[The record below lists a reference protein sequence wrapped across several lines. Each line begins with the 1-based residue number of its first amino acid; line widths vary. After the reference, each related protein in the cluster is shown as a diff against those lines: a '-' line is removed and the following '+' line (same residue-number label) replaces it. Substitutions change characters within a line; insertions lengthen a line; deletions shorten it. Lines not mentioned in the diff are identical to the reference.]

1 MLNDLTV
8 NHNKVWKILKD
19 LGMADHFI
27 CLLRN
32 LYAGQDVTVTTGH
45 GTMDLF
51 KVWKWVPQGSIFPLC
66 LFNLYA
72 EYIM

>member
-19 LGMADHFI
+19 LGMVDHFI

-51 KVWKWVPQGSIFPLC
+51 KVWKWVPQGSIFSLC